1 MAAPVFLCPHMPLQA
16 LFFDAA
22 GTLIQ
27 PAELVGLTYSRLAL
41 RHGVQAAPDDL
52 MQAFRAVWKATP
64 PPLHPPGV
72 PAADDD
78 RGWWRGL
85 VDQVF
90 AWVLGAPLPVQTLD
104 GLFDELYQHYANP
117 AAWSLYADVVPA
129 LNDLSRDHRLL
140 VLSNFDRR
148 LRSILAGHDL
158 GRFFEQIVISSEV
171 GAAKPHPRMF
181 QAALTAVGLEPQD
194 CLHIGDDTRCDAE
207 GAAQAGIHFFAVQ
220 RPESGLD
227 LLVQKVRSG
236 AYSGLR
242 TALL

>member
-1 MAAPVFLCPHMPLQA
+1 MPVQA

-22 GTLIQ
+22 GTLIR
-27 PAELVGLTYSRLAL
+27 PAEPVGQTYARFAL
-41 RHGVQAAPDDL
+41 RHGVQAASDDL
-52 MQAFRAVWKATP
+52 MQAFRAVWNATP
-64 PPLHPPGV
+64 PPLRPSGT

-90 AWVLGAPLPVQTLD
+90 ARALGAPLPTQTLD
-104 GLFDELYQHYANP
+104 GLFDELYQHYAKP
-117 AAWSLYADVVPA
+117 AAWSLFSDVVPA
-129 LNDLSRDHRLL
+129 LSDLSRDHRLL

-158 GRFFEQIVISSEV
+158 ARFFEQIVISSEV

-181 QAALTAVGLEPQD
+181 QAALISVGLEPQD
-194 CLHIGDDTRCDAE
+194 CLHIGDDAKCDAE
-207 GAAQAGIHFFAVQ
+207 GAGQAGIHFFPVR

-227 LLVQKVRSG
+227 LLVEKVRAG

-242 TALL
+242 SALW